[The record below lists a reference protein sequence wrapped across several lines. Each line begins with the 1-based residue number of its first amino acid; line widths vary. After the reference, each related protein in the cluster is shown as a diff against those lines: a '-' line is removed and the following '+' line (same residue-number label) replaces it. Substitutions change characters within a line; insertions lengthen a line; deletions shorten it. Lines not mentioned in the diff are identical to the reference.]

1 MRTTLKTRL
10 YLYFGGSILLT
21 SIISCGFFFL
31 RYHNEL
37 DSGINEK
44 LNIGAHISEK
54 VIDAAALKSVHEQG
68 FEQSE
73 SFVGVLKYIK
83 NIETSF
89 GFKYIYIMIKEN
101 NEYIFIYDSGSYMPE
116 EGYENSFLTPYT
128 DYPAE
133 LADAWDSGVSRTAE
147 YTDQWGSVRS
157 VFMPVKDPEGKVFA
171 MIGVDFGID
180 KVQSIIRKSYLVLAM
195 IMFLII
201 AITVVAVY
209 HLRGK
214 IITPITKIIN
224 DVTGIAE
231 SADLTCRTTVSS
243 TDEVG
248 LLAESFNRFI
258 EKTQNIIRQIGEIS
272 QRLAA
277 SSEEFTSISMNLSQT
292 KSDITKE
299 ASYTAN
305 TITGLIH
312 RITKL
317 SGEQLDLFESLRKL
331 IENLYTGIQMVSI
344 QSEKTLSLSATVA
357 LNAKKGG
364 ESISTMNISMDK
376 VMESSNDM
384 IGIIEIINDISDRIN
399 LLSLNAA
406 IEAARAGDAGKGFA
420 VVAEEISKLADQTAS
435 STKSIDALIKANS
448 EEISLE
454 IRNLDA
460 TTAILNLIIGGVE
473 QMKTEVT
480 TINSITKEQ
489 LDTAEKVRDNSGNIF
504 SRAEEIKTIAANQK
518 NELDAITS
526 SIAHIDEYTGTITTG
541 AEEIAASSEDIAG
554 MAEALNEKVSLF
566 KV

>member
-37 DSGINEK
+37 DGGINEK

-54 VIDAAALKSVHEQG
+54 VIDSAVLKSVHEPG

-73 SFVGVLKYIK
+73 GFVEVLKYLK

-128 DYPAE
+128 DYPSE
-133 LADAWDSGVSRTAE
+133 LADAWDNGVSRTAE

-157 VFMPVKDPEGKVFA
+157 VFMPVKDADGKVFA
-171 MIGVDFGID
+171 MIGADFGID
-180 KVQSIIRKSYLVLAM
+180 KVQSIMRKSYLVLAV
-195 IMFLII
+195 IMLLII
-201 AITVVAVY
+201 AITVIAVY

-214 IITPITKIIN
+214 IITPITKIIS

-248 LLAESFNRFI
+248 LLAESFNKFI
-258 EKTQNIIRQIGEIS
+258 EKTQKIISQIGEIS

-305 TITGLIH
+305 TITELIY

-331 IENLYTGIQMVSI
+331 IENLYTGIQTVSI
-344 QSEKTLSLSATVA
+344 QSDKTLSLSATVA
-357 LNAKKGG
+357 SNAKKGG

-473 QMKTEVT
+473 QMKSEVT

-504 SRAEEIKTIAANQK
+504 TRAEEIKTIAANQK